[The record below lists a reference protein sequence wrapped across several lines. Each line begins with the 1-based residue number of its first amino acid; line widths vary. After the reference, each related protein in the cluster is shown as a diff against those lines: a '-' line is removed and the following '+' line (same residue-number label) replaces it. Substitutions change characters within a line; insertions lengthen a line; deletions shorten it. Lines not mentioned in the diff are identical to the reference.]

1 MVRKIKKVFLFST
14 TLIIPT
20 ISLPYTVF
28 NNNLTNQHI
37 GFDGASQLSESQLL
51 ANNVDALKYP
61 VTPDANNNITPYGV
75 FRIVNS
81 DNQKKIVMNDFNSNL
96 LWEYN
101 LLNNDLLRVIY
112 QNYVIKSINTKYNPF
127 MKTIFIYG
135 IVSND
140 SSAPDKAYLFQLHAD
155 TGKPYIVNNSNGNS
169 ILRDRDGLTPY
180 IDSLIFDKDEGSF
193 IVFDSSQDYS
203 TFNNMLKI
211 SYRNYSTLQINSNDI
226 KKFVQN
232 GTTASNKVINN
243 TKLIKAVN
251 LSNGF
256 FGIYKY
262 YEETTTTTN
271 PTKSTNII
279 RKVGFA
285 IFDWQ
290 LRKLTNDLEVY
301 SENDSTQGVVNLTK
315 SNLYSLIN
323 DSFVISKTKNSY
335 LISLNMVEP
344 VMSGNYNNSATHY
357 GFSDKLRF
365 VEFTYPTN
373 GTPINLSL
381 KEINV
386 TNNNYISSL
395 KIDNSTNTIFATT
408 YSDPS
413 KLLTPKLFAVDLS
426 SSKMTE
432 VSNFNNN
439 KNSGSTLVNVF
450 PVDNSLNSDKQKS
463 FLLKQV
469 VNFDNTNNSN
479 VTSNT
484 QITSSKYVGSDVT
497 KSGDTYTEN
506 NQNEL
511 FTFSINNIQEE
522 LTNDQVITKKL
533 PSDVSEQ
540 DILGITKL
548 MVNNAENTE
557 LLESKTLLPVDSI
570 GNKLVANNA
579 EGKLKVKVELKVKNW
594 WNKTNSFTTLIK
606 EIELT
611 GFSKNSDLEFKLIT
625 KSSDDSDKWAAIE
638 NLKKALPSAV
648 TTDNIIDSFI
658 KKGAKLNLTKDNV
671 KIYNSESSYLAGE
684 TENKIY
690 INVFPDDSNGTLR
703 VSYDLTD
710 ISSPSIGQT
719 NLTGSYTY
727 DGFVKTSGWTKVTI
741 NDNIFKQFKNKLP
754 YQITKQEIISSLNI
768 GSSYKISP
776 EYWTLTF
783 DDELDSETYIQNM
796 INGQINFTIK
806 YNRQMDSSI
815 PSTVSDEN
823 LTVKVTSNTEAGKG
837 FIKLSD
843 YMGENIRLDENLA
856 DVKTSSLKLE
866 EVNANINSIIDQTIL
881 VTNNWVDPSKI
892 YDVTQKEATD
902 STVTYNL
909 KLKTEFP
916 SNIYVYDA
924 NGTRQN
930 LKITSQWLTKLN
942 EVKPNYFDGVSEI
955 KYNINLTDYDWNYD
969 SINKDNSTISFQN
982 LYEESNAAN
991 RGYEYRF
998 LLPSDFINSFET
1010 DPIKGKIGFQETFQ
1024 LIKPYSSAS
1033 NPIRSLFLNSL
1044 SSTRNTDPG
1053 YYEIDKVTLIPNN
1066 QEGSVI
1072 ANYVIKYPNLQTAY
1086 GNPVLL
1092 YPSIKITG
1100 MKTQGIASIDNATI
1114 ITSTIVVLIVI
1125 SIGLLV
1131 FIKIRK
1137 NNFLGKNLN
1146 NKSESIS
1153 KNKILISKN
1162 NNEEIKNNK
1171 KDKENKK
1178 VKDIKVD
1185 KVDKKEK
1192 NKLLKKDKPKDVKK
1206 KNVNQ
1211 AIDFSKLE

>member
-625 KSSDDSDKWAAIE
+625 KSSDDSAKWAAIE

>member
-28 NNNLTNQHI
+28 NNNLTNQQI

-101 LLNNDLLRVIY
+101 LLNNDLLKIIY
-112 QNYVIKSINTKYNPF
+112 MNYRLKSIYTKYNPYND
-127 MKTIFIYG
+127 TIFVYG
-135 IVSND
+135 LVGND
-140 SSAPDKAYLFQLHAD
+140 SNAPTKAYLFQIYAKD
-155 TGKPYIVNNSNGNS
+155 GKTYLVNNSNSNS
-169 ILRDRDGLTPY
+169 IIKEQNGLTAN

-193 IVFDSSQDYS
+193 IVFDSSQDYK

-211 SYRNYSTLQINSNDI
+211 SYTNYSILQINSNDI
-226 KKFVQN
+226 KSFVQN
-232 GTTASNKVINN
+232 GTTSSNKTISN

-262 YEETTTTTN
+262 YEETSPTTD
-271 PTKSTNII
+271 PAKSNSVN

-301 SENDSTQGVVNLTK
+301 SENDSTQNIVKISANNLK
-315 SNLYSLIN
+315 SLIN

-344 VMSGNYNNSATHY
+344 LMSGVYSSATHH

-365 VEFTYPTN
+365 VEFTYPAN
-373 GTPINLSL
+373 GKSANLQL
-381 KEINV
+381 KEISS
-386 TNNNYISSL
+386 NNNYISSL
-395 KIDNSTNTIFATT
+395 KMDNSTNTIFATT

-413 KLLTPKLFAVDLS
+413 KLLTPKLFAVDLNAN
-426 SSKMTE
+426 KMTE

-439 KNSGSTLVNVF
+439 KNSSSTLVNVF

-469 VNFDNTNNSN
+469 VNFNNTNNSN
-479 VTSNT
+479 VTSST
-484 QITSSKYVGSDVT
+484 QITSSKYFGSNVT
-497 KSGDTYTEN
+497 KSSDTYTEN
-506 NQNEL
+506 NQSEL
-511 FTFSINNIQEE
+511 FESSINNIQDE
-522 LTNDQVITKKL
+522 LTKNQNITKKL

-557 LLESKTLLPVDSI
+557 LLESKTLLPVDST
-570 GNKLVANNA
+570 GNKLIANNA
-579 EGKLKVKVELKVKNW
+579 EGKLKVKVELKVRNW

-625 KSSDDSDKWAAIE
+625 KSSDDSTKWAAIE
-638 NLKKALPSAV
+638 GYKKALPSAV

-684 TENKIY
+684 TENQIY

-727 DGFVKTSGWTKVTI
+727 DGFVKTSGWTQVTI

-776 EYWTLTF
+776 EYWILTF
-783 DDELDSETYIQNM
+783 DDMLDSDKYIQNM

-806 YNRQMDSSI
+806 YNRDMDTSI
-815 PSTVSDEN
+815 PSTVTDDN
-823 LTVKVTSNTEAGKG
+823 LTVKVTSDTEAGKG

-843 YMGENIRLDENLA
+843 YIGENIRLDENLA

-916 SNIYVYDA
+916 SNIHVYDA

-942 EVKPNYFDGVSEI
+942 EAKPNYFDGVSEI

-1010 DPIKGKIGFQETFQ
+1010 DPVKGKIGFQETFE

-1033 NPIRSLFLNSL
+1033 NPVRSLFLNSL